1 MLLEHVGKR
10 SFRIREVVVADRQRE
25 RDKAAR
31 RNVDTSVHHAEEY
44 QLGEAHIVRRRVST
58 GSRRARRRMN
68 IQQRADAGHRYR
80 YVCPYRNGIE
90 AVAQG
95 IATLSQHLGDGRRI
109 DLVQRNRPRRHGQ
122 YVVLERAGVCQG
134 AILTWV
140 ELIHDVGAAAEGAER
155 HAAADPFVFAIL
167 GSNPFGR
174 SLQLIPGKSMH
185 GRPIEVRHYPSIGD
199 FKPCQVLFCSPE
211 DLRRLKDQY
220 PDQLRQG
227 HVLTV
232 GQKDPFAHSGGI
244 LYLTFLKLPKSI
256 YEVIDLTMLISSIAF
271 FVSMSKTSEL
281 VIVRGAGRS
290 VYGAIFSPI
299 IVSLIFGLLI
309 LTVLN
314 PLVAATSKTY
324 LNIKET
330 YIKGERAVFSIG
342 SEGLWLRQGN
352 NLEQSVIR
360 ANRANFDGSI
370 LYDVTIISF
379 AQNGSATRR
388 LEAKKAIIRDKNWHL
403 SNVKQWPLGK
413 GLSSEKSA
421 QTSEKLII
429 PSNLTKEEIRERVS
443 DPSSVSIWDL
453 QNHITQLKAAGF
465 SVLRYEVRFHSELS
479 HPLFLVAMMLIGCA
493 FTMKNFIGNKKS
505 LAIIA
510 SIMLGF
516 GLYYVRNFAQLLA
529 ESGQLNL
536 IAATWIPS
544 ISSIL
549 IALGLI
555 LHMEDG

>member
-1 MLLEHVGKR
+1 MTLHIYFALKYFKVILATFSLISLLLILIDLIEH
-10 SFRIREVVVADRQRE
+10 
-25 RDKAAR
+25 
-31 RNVDTSVHHAEEY
+31 
-44 QLGEAHIVRRRVST
+44 
-58 GSRRARRRMN
+58 SRRFS
-68 IQQRADAGHRYR
+68 Y
-80 YVCPYRNGIE
+80 Y
-90 AVAQG
+90 
-95 IATLSQHLGDGRRI
+95 T
-109 DLVQRNRPRRHGQ
+109 DL
-122 YVVLERAGVCQG
+122 
-134 AILTWV
+134 
-140 ELIHDVGAAAEGAER
+140 
-155 HAAADPFVFAIL
+155 F
-167 GSNPFGR
+167 
-174 SLQLIPGKSMH
+174 
-185 GRPIEVRHYPSIGD
+185 
-199 FKPCQVLFCSPE
+199 
-211 DLRRLKDQY
+211 
-220 PDQLRQG
+220 
-227 HVLTV
+227 
-232 GQKDPFAHSGGI
+232 GI
-244 LYLTFLKLPKSI
+244 LYLTFLNLPKSI

-379 AQNGSATRR
+379 AQDGSATRR

-443 DPSSVSIWDL
+443 DPSSVSVWDL